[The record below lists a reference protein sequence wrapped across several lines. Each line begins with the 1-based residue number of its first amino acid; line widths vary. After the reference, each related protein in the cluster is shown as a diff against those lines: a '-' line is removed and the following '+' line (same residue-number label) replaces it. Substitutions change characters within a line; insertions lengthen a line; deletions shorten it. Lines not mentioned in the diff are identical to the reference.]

1 MTKIEKRFDS
11 LVCEVCGGN
20 ETVQVVT
27 AIKPDWSESLYVQ
40 EVYWCVCRECS
51 DKGTFLHE

>member
-1 MTKIEKRFDS
+1 MTKIEEKFDS
-11 LVCEVCGGN
+11 LVCEVCGGK
-20 ETVQVVT
+20 EKVQVVT

-51 DKGTFLHE
+51 DNGSFL